1 MNFILLLNALKK
13 SGEVIK
19 TILAFAFKY
28 WHLVVIALLLFINTQ
43 LRNDI
48 VTLNSDKVKLNNDI
62 VLLVQKQK
70 QDLLEAEKKA
80 QEQQIEILS
89 KQKIV
94 EEKYA
99 KQVKDLSN
107 SLADATSTNAR
118 LLNTL
123 ETAKSRVQT
132 ATDTEVR
139 DYSNTAT
146 ELLGECAGRIIY
158 YATKAQEHR
167 VNEERAVGMY
177 NALVGD
183 GNNTQEIKE

>member
-1 MNFILLLNALKK
+1 MTLLLILSYLKK
-13 SGEVIK
+13 GWEYLQLL
-19 TILAFAFKY
+19 LAFLLKY
-28 WHLVVIALLLFINTQ
+28 WYLVAIAILFIMNTS
-43 LRNDI
+43 LRDN
-48 VTLNSDKVKLNNDI
+48 VQTLQADKVKLNNDI

-80 QEQQIEILS
+80 QEQQIEILT

-107 SLADATSTNAR
+107 SLADATTTNAR

-132 ATDTEVR
+132 APDTEVR
-139 DYSNTAT
+139 DYSKTIT
-146 ELLGECAGRIIY
+146 ELLGKCETGKLY
-158 YATKAQEHR
+158 FAQRADEHA
-167 VNEERAVGMY
+167 NAEERVVGMY
-177 NALVGD
+177 NALVDD
-183 GNNTQEIKE
+183 GNNTQDNK

>member
-1 MNFILLLNALKK
+1 MNLLLLLSALKK
-13 SGEVIK
+13 SWEVIK
-19 TILAFAFKY
+19 KVLAFAWEYKY
-28 WHLVVIALLLFINTQ
+28 VLIIATLLFINTQ

-48 VTLNSDKVKLNNDI
+48 VSLNSDKVKLNNDI
-62 VLLVQKQK
+62 VLLVQKQQ

-80 QEQQIEILS
+80 QEQQIEILT

-167 VNEERAVGMY
+167 VNEERTVGMY
-177 NALVGD
+177 NALVD
-183 GNNTQEIKE
+183 NSNTQETKE

>member
-1 MNFILLLNALKK
+1 MNLLLLLSALKK
-13 SGEVIK
+13 SWEVIK
-19 TILAFAFKY
+19 KVLAFAWEYKY
-28 WHLVVIALLLFINTQ
+28 VLVIAILLFINTQ

-48 VTLNSDKVKLNNDI
+48 VSLNSDKVKLNNDI
-62 VLLVQKQK
+62 ILLVQKQQ

-132 ATDTEVR
+132 APDTEVR
-139 DYSNTAT
+139 DYSKTVT
-146 ELLGECAGRIIY
+146 ELLGKCETGKLY
-158 YATKAQEHR
+158 FAQRADEHA
-167 VNEERAVGMY
+167 NAEERAVGMY
-177 NALVGD
+177 NTLVD
-183 GNNTQEIKE
+183 DNKEIKE

>member
-28 WHLVVIALLLFINTQ
+28 WHLVVIAILLFINTQ

-48 VTLNSDKVKLNNDI
+48 VSLNSDKVKLNNDI

-107 SLADATSTNAR
+107 SLADATAVNSR

-146 ELLGECAGRIIY
+146 ELLGKCAGRIIY
-158 YATKAQEHR
+158 YVTKAQEHR

-177 NALVGD
+177 NALVD
-183 GNNTQEIKE
+183 DSNNTQEIKE

>member
-1 MNFILLLNALKK
+1 MNLLLLLSALKK
-13 SGEVIK
+13 VWEVSK
-19 TILAFAFKY
+19 KVLAFAWEYKY
-28 WHLVVIALLLFINTQ
+28 VLVIAILLFINTQ

-48 VTLNSDKVKLNNDI
+48 VSLNSDKVKLNNGI

-80 QEQQIEILS
+80 QEHQIEILT

-146 ELLGECAGRIIY
+146 ELLGECTGRIIY

-167 VNEERAVGMY
+167 VNEEHSVGMY
-177 NALVGD
+177 NALVDG
-183 GNNTQEIKE
+183 GNNTQETKE

>member
-1 MNFILLLNALKK
+1 MNLILLLSALKK
-13 SGEVIK
+13 SWEVIK
-19 TILAFAFKY
+19 KVLAFAWEYKY
-28 WHLVVIALLLFINTQ
+28 VLIIATLLFINTQ

-107 SLADATSTNAR
+107 SLADATASNAR
-118 LLNTL
+118 LLNTI

-132 ATDTEVR
+132 ATDSEVR

-167 VNEERAVGMY
+167 VNEERSVDMY
-177 NALVGD
+177 NALVDG
-183 GNNTQEIKE
+183 GNNTQETKE

>member
-1 MNFILLLNALKK
+1 MNLLLLLSALKK
-13 SGEVIK
+13 SWEVIK
-19 TILAFAFKY
+19 KVLAFAWEYKY
-28 WHLVVIALLLFINTQ
+28 AVVIAILLFINTQ

-48 VTLNSDKVKLNNDI
+48 VSLNSDKVKLNNDI

-80 QEQQIEILS
+80 QEEQIEILS

-99 KQVKDLSN
+99 KQVKDLSSDIADVTAVN
-107 SLADATSTNAR
+107 SR

-146 ELLGECAGRIIY
+146 ELLGKCAGRIIY
-158 YATKAQEHR
+158 YVTKAQEHR
-167 VNEERAVGMY
+167 VNEERTVGMY
-177 NALVGD
+177 NALVD
-183 GNNTQEIKE
+183 NSNTQETKE

>member
-28 WHLVVIALLLFINTQ
+28 WHLVVIAILLFINTQ

-48 VTLNSDKVKLNNDI
+48 VSLNSDKVKLNNDI

-80 QEQQIEILS
+80 QEEQIEILS

-107 SLADATSTNAR
+107 SLADATAVNSR

-146 ELLGECAGRIIY
+146 ELLGKCAGRIIY

-167 VNEERAVGMY
+167 VNEERSVGMY
-177 NALVGD
+177 NALVD
-183 GNNTQEIKE
+183 DSNNTQEIKE